1 MTNKFVM
8 LAKPSKPSFS
18 KKFIDKMMIYERSD
32 PFLYVSKLREEN
44 ARLKEENK
52 KLKKQLRRKK

>member
-1 MTNKFVM
+1 MSNKQLVM
-8 LAKPSKPSFS
+8 RWELL
-18 KKFIDKMMIYERSD
+18 ERSD

-44 ARLKEENK
+44 ARLKEENE